1 MGWFSDFPVADP
13 PEHGLKVLVDRK
25 VGRLVLGF
33 LRLDGQGSL
42 QHGHVVDAELFEPLD
57 GRLIV
62 CIAKGLVF
70 GAVCTMLGLYPV
82 HRISSN
88 EEKRVRISGD
98 NKAQLLFQKFQMQD
112 SFRMIPGIDIP
123 PAWVHHCRK
132 NLCCM
137 LTILGIYPMFKR
149 SKVVLSTIFALFF
162 FAWLGSFP
170 CGSVL
175 GQDEGW
181 VEQPEILK
189 RIEKSFLDP
198 PECKKVVEDG
208 RIWIHRDEQ
217 AVIVDG
223 YVCQRNAPLE
233 MFACPIGTKEHES
246 IVAVFA
252 KSRFVH
258 ASLLAVG
265 GSPGKPVAFE
275 PKFTPASGT
284 TVRVYALWHDEKGE
298 TQAILAQNWIRQ
310 TGTKKPMLWDWVFAG
325 SKIYKDPDTG
335 NESYLGDGGE
345 LVSVANFMTSTLD
358 VAVKS
363 DAANSGLVF
372 EAYTDKIPKRFTPI
386 RLVMVLSDQAPY
398 SSDQAKPDPIKEK
411 SKTDEKDQVELPKH
425 LTEPVPKRLLEFLPP
440 KKS

>member
-1 MGWFSDFPVADP
+1 MTNFRW
-13 PEHGLKVLVDRK
+13 
-25 VGRLVLGF
+25 
-33 LRLDGQGSL
+33 
-42 QHGHVVDAELFEPLD
+42 
-57 GRLIV
+57 
-62 CIAKGLVF
+62 
-70 GAVCTMLGLYPV
+70 T
-82 HRISSN
+82 SN
-88 EEKRVRISGD
+88 EALGTPIMTPPIMAMLWMLAALS
-98 NKAQLLFQKFQMQD
+98 
-112 SFRMIPGIDIP
+112 SF
-123 PAWVHHCRK
+123 
-132 NLCCM
+132 
-137 LTILGIYPMFKR
+137 
-149 SKVVLSTIFALFF
+149 STIFA
-162 FAWLGSFP
+162 
-170 CGSVL
+170 
-175 GQDEGW
+175 QDEEPPEKPDIKTI
-181 VEQPEILK
+181 VEKAL
-189 RIEKSFLDP
+189 LDP
-198 PECKKVVEDG
+198 PDCKKMLADG

-335 NESYLGDGGE
+335 KEKYLGDGGE
-345 LVSVANFMTSTLD
+345 LVCVANFMTSTLD

-372 EAYTDKIPKRFTPI
+372 DAFSDRIPKRETPV
-386 RLVMVLSDQAPY
+386 RLALVLSDEVPY
-398 SSDQAKPDPIKEK
+398 AGAENDATRVDTMGEGEK
-411 SKTDEKDQVELPKH
+411 SEPEQSDRQERGGPVGKH
-425 LTEPVPKRLLEFLPP
+425 LTDPVPERILKFLPARNP
-440 KKS
+440 Q